1 MRTQQQIFS
10 WFTTTTTVDLFI
22 TYQLP
27 ITNYPLPKNMNAVR
41 TFVMAKNVFQEVIRD
56 RILYI
61 IGFYAIILAVANRA
75 IFEFAA
81 TTQDKIF
88 LDVGLA
94 VMNVIGLIVAVFI
107 GTGLVNKEIEKRT
120 IFMLIAK
127 PISRSEFITS
137 KYLGLSGVLGVL
149 LASMTFIYLVFLQL
163 GKMSYPLT
171 SILLAILFLFLQLTL
186 ITAVAVTLGVFTSSL
201 IATALTFAV
210 YLMGNITKD
219 LVALGRLSEN
229 PAVERI
235 TQGLYLILPDLS
247 RLDLKN
253 DAVYGLQA
261 IPDTMTLLS
270 NAGYGLLYSFM
281 LLAIAIFIFLKI
293 EF

>member
-1 MRTQQQIFS
+1 
-10 WFTTTTTVDLFI
+10 
-22 TYQLP
+22 
-27 ITNYPLPKNMNAVR
+27 MNAVR

-61 IGFYAIILAVANRA
+61 IGFYAIILAVADRA

-137 KYLGLSGVLGVL
+137 KYLGLSGVLGL
-149 LASMTFIYLVFLQL
+149 LIASMTFIYLVFLQL
-163 GKMSYPLT
+163 GKMSYPLP
-171 SILLAILFLFLQLTL
+171 SILLAVLFLFLQLTL

-210 YLMGNITKD
+210 YLMGYITKD

-281 LLAIAIFIFLKI
+281 LLAIAIFIFLKK